1 MIGNFV
7 IKEDTIMKKTIIA
20 IILIASSVQ
29 LMAREYP
36 DSVVEASQ
44 AQARINKGLSIEISG
59 GVGASSIDF
68 QHWGQKGNEAFQ
80 NNNLGHK
87 ISFPSGNAA
96 LGLTYYFIPSLGL
109 GTGLEF
115 TSYRSKTTFKS
126 PLQFEATDKYG
137 DDYIQ
142 TISTDAAERQD
153 LYMLEIPVGLHFRA
167 LGENKRVGLIGAVG
181 VKFGLPMKSTYQM
194 KDAYPIY
201 NNIYYP
207 IYDLA
212 IEQIPTVIEHG
223 TAQPYSG
230 SLGTLVS
237 GDKRYNMANFNYAG
251 YAQLGVLF
259 QLSQHI
265 DMSLSAFATYYIND
279 VLDNHGTEPISF
291 GEALPVGEY
300 PTRLSNDRTE
310 MGLVNS
316 NAVSSLHP
324 WNVGLK
330 VGFHFNTDKPDAK
343 KEFDKKEREERRAAR
358 LKEKELE
365 RQRVDSLQ
373 AIEDSLKTIEIKP
386 EPEPEQK
393 PEPEPEPVKECDCID
408 TIYIYV
414 HDTVYIH
421 DVVKEVISTPTVA
434 EQLSDI
440 MEKSIIWFAL
450 DSDVPIL
457 QPKDILINMAAI
469 LKAHPQ
475 QRVYVT
481 GHACKLGKPA
491 YNMDLAM
498 RRAKAVAKQLKA
510 LGVKDEQMI
519 IQTKG
524 ANVPFRFNGKH
535 TLEKDRR
542 VEIIPVEMADETDT
556 VVEETEATEVVEVA
570 KVAENNP
577 QEEVRVVLAAGDRL
591 AKLARKYYGN
601 TEDWIIIYNANK
613 DVITNPDVLPVGKT
627 IVIPQKR

>member
-36 DSVVEASQ
+36 DSVMEASQ
-44 AQARINKGLSIEISG
+44 AQARINKGLSIELSG
-59 GVGASSIDF
+59 GVGMSRIDF

-80 NNNLGHK
+80 NNNLGQK

-96 LGLTYYFIPSLGL
+96 LGLTYYFIPSFGI

-115 TSYRSKTTFKS
+115 TNYTSKTAFKS

-137 DDYIQ
+137 DNYIQ
-142 TISTDAAERQD
+142 TIRTDATEQQD

-167 LGENKRVGLIGAVG
+167 LGEGKKVGFIGALG

-194 KDAYPIY
+194 KDAYTIY

-230 SLGTLVS
+230 SFGTLVS
-237 GDKRYNMANFNYAG
+237 GDKRHNMAKFNYAG

-259 QLSQHI
+259 QLSQHV

-279 VLDNHGTEPISF
+279 VLDNHGYEPVSF
-291 GEALPVGEY
+291 GGALPEGEY
-300 PTRLSNDRTE
+300 PTRLSNNRTE
-310 MGLVNS
+310 MGFVNT

-330 VGFHFNTDKPDAK
+330 VGFHFNTDKTDAK
-343 KEFDKKEREERRAAR
+343 KEYDKQEREKERLARKSAREERLRN
-358 LKEKELE
+358 
-365 RQRVDSLQ
+365 DS
-373 AIEDSLKTIEIKP
+373 IVTDSLKPDPNYPDTLSYFEDKLTEDTISEQP
-386 EPEPEQK
+386 ER
-393 PEPEPEPVKECDCID
+393 ECECID

-414 HDTVYIH
+414 HDTIYVH
-421 DVVKEVISTPTVA
+421 DSVITTIENPA
-434 EQLSDI
+434 EQISDI
-440 MEKSIIWFAL
+440 MAKSIIWFAL

-457 QPKDILINMAAI
+457 QPEDILINMAAI

-481 GHACKLGKPA
+481 GHACKLGKPD

-498 RRAKAVAKQLKA
+498 RRAKAVAKQMKA

-519 IQTKG
+519 IQTRG
-524 ANVPFRFNGKH
+524 ANVPYRFNGKH

-542 VEIIPVEMADETDT
+542 VEIIPVEMVD
-556 VVEETEATEVVEVA
+556 EVA
-570 KVAENNP
+570 ESVQQQGE
-577 QEEVRVVLAAGDRL
+577 QVVLKAGDRL

-601 TEDWIIIYNANK
+601 TEDWILIYNANK

-627 IVIPQKR
+627 IIIPTK

>member
-36 DSVVEASQ
+36 DSVMEASQ
-44 AQARINKGLSIEISG
+44 AQARINKGLSIELSG
-59 GVGASSIDF
+59 GVGMSRIDF

-80 NNNLGHK
+80 NNNLGQK

-96 LGLTYYFIPSLGL
+96 LGLTYYFIPSFGI

-115 TSYRSKTTFKS
+115 TNYTSKTAFKS

-137 DDYIQ
+137 DNYIQ
-142 TISTDAAERQD
+142 TIRTDATERQD

-167 LGENKRVGLIGAVG
+167 LGEGKKVGFIGALG

-194 KDAYPIY
+194 KDAYTIY

-230 SLGTLVS
+230 SFGTLVS
-237 GDKRYNMANFNYAG
+237 GDKRYNMAKFNYAG

-259 QLSQHI
+259 QLSQHV

-279 VLDNHGTEPISF
+279 VLDNHGYEPVSF
-291 GEALPVGEY
+291 GGALPEGEY
-300 PTRLSNDRTE
+300 PTRLSNNRTE
-310 MGLVNS
+310 MGFVNT

-330 VGFHFNTDKPDAK
+330 VGFHFNTDKTDAK
-343 KEFDKKEREERRAAR
+343 KEYDKQEREKERLARKSAREERLRN
-358 LKEKELE
+358 
-365 RQRVDSLQ
+365 DS
-373 AIEDSLKTIEIKP
+373 IVTDSLKPDPNYPDTLSYFEDKLTEDTISEQP
-386 EPEPEQK
+386 ER
-393 PEPEPEPVKECDCID
+393 ECECID

-414 HDTVYIH
+414 HDTIYVH
-421 DVVKEVISTPTVA
+421 DSVITTIENPA
-434 EQLSDI
+434 EQISDI
-440 MEKSIIWFAL
+440 MAKSIIWFAL

-457 QPKDILINMAAI
+457 QPEDILINMAAI

-481 GHACKLGKPA
+481 GHACKLGKPD

-519 IQTKG
+519 IQTRG
-524 ANVPFRFNGKH
+524 ANVPYRFNGKH

-542 VEIIPVEMADETDT
+542 VEIIPVEMVDE
-556 VVEETEATEVVEVA
+556 VAESVQPQGKEVVL
-570 KVAENNP
+570 K
-577 QEEVRVVLAAGDRL
+577 AGDRL

-627 IVIPQKR
+627 IIIPTK

>member
-36 DSVVEASQ
+36 DSVMEASQ
-44 AQARINKGLSIEISG
+44 AQARIKKGLSIELSG
-59 GVGASSIDF
+59 GVGMSRIDF
-68 QHWGQKGNEAFQ
+68 QHWGQKGNNTFQ
-80 NNNLGHK
+80 GNNLGQS

-96 LGLTYYFIPSLGL
+96 FGLTYYFVPSFGL

-115 TSYRSKTTFKS
+115 TTYSSKTAFKS

-142 TISTDAAERQD
+142 TIRTDAAERQD
-153 LYMLEIPVGLHFRA
+153 LYMLEIPVGFHFRA
-167 LGENKRVGLIGAVG
+167 MGEGKRVGFIGALG

-194 KDAYPIY
+194 NDAYTIY

-207 IYDLA
+207 IYDLN

-223 TAQPYSG
+223 TLQPYSG
-230 SLGTLVS
+230 SFGTLVS
-237 GDKRYNMANFNYAG
+237 PDKRYNMSSFNYAG

-259 QLSQHI
+259 QLSQRV
-265 DMSLSAFATYYIND
+265 DMSLTAFATYYIND
-279 VLDNHGTEPISF
+279 VLSNHGYEPVCF
-291 GEALPVGEY
+291 GDALPVGEY
-300 PTRLSNDRTE
+300 PTRLSDSRSE

-324 WNVGLK
+324 WNAGLK
-330 VGFHFNTDKPDAK
+330 IGFHFNTDKTDAQKEYDKQEREK
-343 KEFDKKEREERRAAR
+343 KREERRKAREAR
-358 LKEKELE
+358 L
-365 RQRVDSLQ
+365 
-373 AIEDSLKTIEIKP
+373 AEDLGTVPPTIESDTTDQDDSTIIEQP
-386 EPEPEQK
+386 EEDEVVT
-393 PEPEPEPVKECDCID
+393 EPVRNCDCID

-421 DVVKEVISTPTVA
+421 DNVVTTIVNAA
-434 EQLSDI
+434 EQISDM

-457 QPKDILINMAAI
+457 EPEDILINMAAI

-498 RRAKAVAKQLKA
+498 RRAKAVAKQMKA

-524 ANVPFRFNGKH
+524 ANVPYRFNGKH

-542 VEIIPVEMADETDT
+542 VEIIPVEMVD
-556 VVEETEATEVVEVA
+556 EVA
-570 KVAENNP
+570 ESVQQQGE
-577 QEEVRVVLAAGDRL
+577 QVVLKAGDRL

-601 TEDWIIIYNANK
+601 TEDWILIYNANK

-627 IVIPQKR
+627 IIIPAK

>member
-36 DSVVEASQ
+36 DSVMEASQ
-44 AQARINKGLSIEISG
+44 AQARINKGLSIELSG
-59 GVGASSIDF
+59 GVGMSRIDF

-80 NNNLGHK
+80 NNNLGQK

-96 LGLTYYFIPSLGL
+96 LGLTYYFIPSFGI

-115 TSYRSKTTFKS
+115 TNYTSKTAFKS

-137 DDYIQ
+137 DNYIQ
-142 TISTDAAERQD
+142 TIRTDATERQD

-167 LGENKRVGLIGAVG
+167 LGEGKKVGFIGALG

-194 KDAYPIY
+194 KDAYTIY

-230 SLGTLVS
+230 SFGTLVS
-237 GDKRYNMANFNYAG
+237 GDKRYNMAKFNYAG

-259 QLSQHI
+259 QLSQHV

-279 VLDNHGTEPISF
+279 VLDNHGYEPVSF
-291 GEALPVGEY
+291 GGALPEGEY
-300 PTRLSNDRTE
+300 PTRLSNNRTE
-310 MGLVNS
+310 MGFVNT

-330 VGFHFNTDKPDAK
+330 VGFHFNTDKTDAK
-343 KEFDKKEREERRAAR
+343 KEYDKQEREKERLARKSAREERLRN
-358 LKEKELE
+358 
-365 RQRVDSLQ
+365 DS
-373 AIEDSLKTIEIKP
+373 IVTDSLKPDPNYPDTLSYFEDKLTEDTISEQP
-386 EPEPEQK
+386 ER
-393 PEPEPEPVKECDCID
+393 ECECID

-414 HDTVYIH
+414 HDTIYVH
-421 DVVKEVISTPTVA
+421 DSVITTIENPA
-434 EQLSDI
+434 EQISDI
-440 MEKSIIWFAL
+440 MAKSIIWFAL

-457 QPKDILINMAAI
+457 QPEDILINMAAI

-481 GHACKLGKPA
+481 GHACKLGKPD

-510 LGVKDEQMI
+510 LGVKEEQMI
-519 IQTKG
+519 IQTRG
-524 ANVPFRFNGKH
+524 ANVPYRFNGKH

-542 VEIIPVEMADETDT
+542 VEIIPVEMVDE
-556 VVEETEATEVVEVA
+556 VAESVQPQGKEVVL
-570 KVAENNP
+570 K
-577 QEEVRVVLAAGDRL
+577 AGDRL

-627 IVIPQKR
+627 IIIPTK

>member
-36 DSVVEASQ
+36 DSVLEASQ
-44 AQARINKGLSIEISG
+44 AQARINKGLSIELSG
-59 GVGASSIDF
+59 GVGMSRIDF

-80 NNNLGHK
+80 NNNLGQK

-96 LGLTYYFIPSLGL
+96 LGLTYYFIPSFGI

-115 TSYRSKTTFKS
+115 TNYTSKTAFKS

-137 DDYIQ
+137 DNYIQ
-142 TISTDAAERQD
+142 TIRTDATERQD

-167 LGENKRVGLIGAVG
+167 LGEGKKVGFIGALG

-194 KDAYPIY
+194 KDAYTIY

-230 SLGTLVS
+230 SFGTLVS
-237 GDKRYNMANFNYAG
+237 GDKRYNMAKFNYAG

-259 QLSQHI
+259 QLSQHV

-279 VLDNHGTEPISF
+279 VLDNHGYEPVSF
-291 GEALPVGEY
+291 GGALPEGEY
-300 PTRLSNDRTE
+300 PTRLSNNRTE
-310 MGLVNS
+310 MGFVNT

-330 VGFHFNTDKPDAK
+330 VGFHFNTDKTDAK
-343 KEFDKKEREERRAAR
+343 KEYDKQEREKERLARKSAREERLRN
-358 LKEKELE
+358 
-365 RQRVDSLQ
+365 DS
-373 AIEDSLKTIEIKP
+373 IVTDSLKPDPNYPDTLSYFEDKLTEDTISEQP
-386 EPEPEQK
+386 ER
-393 PEPEPEPVKECDCID
+393 ECECID

-414 HDTVYIH
+414 HDTIYVH
-421 DVVKEVISTPTVA
+421 DSVITTIENPA
-434 EQLSDI
+434 EQISDI
-440 MEKSIIWFAL
+440 MAKSIIWFAL

-457 QPKDILINMAAI
+457 QPEDILINMAAI

-481 GHACKLGKPA
+481 GHACKLGKPD

-519 IQTKG
+519 IQTRG
-524 ANVPFRFNGKH
+524 ANVPYRFNGKH

-542 VEIIPVEMADETDT
+542 VEIIPVEMVD
-556 VVEETEATEVVEVA
+556 EVA
-570 KVAENNP
+570 ESVQQQGE
-577 QEEVRVVLAAGDRL
+577 QVVLKAGDRL

-601 TEDWIIIYNANK
+601 TEDWILIYNANK

-627 IVIPQKR
+627 IIIPTK

>member
-36 DSVVEASQ
+36 DSVLEASQ
-44 AQARINKGLSIEISG
+44 AQARIKKGLSIELSG
-59 GVGASSIDF
+59 GVGASRIDF
-68 QHWGQKGNEAFQ
+68 QHWGQKGNDAFQ
-80 NNNLGHK
+80 SNNLGHK

-96 LGLTYYFIPSLGL
+96 FGLTYYFVPSFGL
-109 GTGLEF
+109 GTGVEF
-115 TSYRSKTTFKS
+115 TSYTSKTTFKS

-142 TISTDAAERQD
+142 TIRTDAAERQD

-167 LGENKRVGLIGAVG
+167 MGDGKKVGFIGALG

-194 KDAYPIY
+194 NDAYPIY

-212 IEQIPTVIEHG
+212 IEKIPTVIEDG
-223 TAQPYSG
+223 TALPYSG
-230 SLGTLVS
+230 SFGTLVS
-237 GDKRYNMANFNYAG
+237 GDKRYNMAKFNYAG

-259 QLSQHI
+259 QLSQHV

-279 VLDNHGTEPISF
+279 MLDNHGYDPVSF
-291 GEALPVGEY
+291 GGALPEGEY

-310 MGLVNS
+310 MGLANS

-343 KEFDKKEREERRAAR
+343 KEFDKQQREERRAAR
-358 LKEKELE
+358 QAAREARLAEEMAAEELA
-365 RQRVDSLQ
+365 RLRADSLQ
-373 AIEDSLKTIEIKP
+373 AIQDSLQAIQDSLNAIEP
-386 EPEPEQK
+386 VEEEV
-393 PEPEPEPVKECDCID
+393 EPEPVRECDCID

-421 DVVKEVISTPTVA
+421 DVVKEVLPAPTVA
-434 EQLSDI
+434 EQLSDL

-457 QPKDILINMAAI
+457 EPKDILINMATL
-469 LKAHPQ
+469 LKTHPQ

-481 GHACKLGKPA
+481 GHACRLGSYA

-524 ANVPFRFNGKH
+524 ENVPYRFNGKH

-542 VEIIPVEMADETDT
+542 VEIIPVEM
-556 VVEETEATEVVEVA
+556 VEEEEVVENA
-570 KVAENNP
+570 QTQGEK
-577 QEEVRVVLAAGDRL
+577 VVLKAGDRL

-601 TEDWIIIYNANK
+601 TEDWVIIYNANK
-613 DVITNPDVLPVGKT
+613 DVITNPDVLPVGKE

>member
-1 MIGNFV
+1 
-7 IKEDTIMKKTIIA
+7 MKKTIIA

-36 DSVVEASQ
+36 DSVLEASQ
-44 AQARINKGLSIEISG
+44 AQARINKGLSIELSG
-59 GVGASSIDF
+59 GVGMSRIDF

-80 NNNLGHK
+80 NNNLGQK

-96 LGLTYYFIPSLGL
+96 LGLTYYFIPSFGI

-115 TSYRSKTTFKS
+115 TNYTSKTAFKS

-137 DDYIQ
+137 DNYIQ
-142 TISTDAAERQD
+142 TIRTDATERQD

-167 LGENKRVGLIGAVG
+167 LGEGKKVGFIGALG

-194 KDAYPIY
+194 KDAYTIY

-230 SLGTLVS
+230 SFGTLVS
-237 GDKRYNMANFNYAG
+237 GDKRYNMAKFNYAG

-259 QLSQHI
+259 QLSQHV

-279 VLDNHGTEPISF
+279 VLDNHGYEPVSF
-291 GEALPVGEY
+291 GGALPEGEY
-300 PTRLSNDRTE
+300 PTRLSNNRTE
-310 MGLVNS
+310 MGFVNT

-330 VGFHFNTDKPDAK
+330 VGFHFNTDKTDAK
-343 KEFDKKEREERRAAR
+343 KEYDKQEREKERLARKSAREERLRN
-358 LKEKELE
+358 
-365 RQRVDSLQ
+365 DS
-373 AIEDSLKTIEIKP
+373 IVTDSLKPDPNYPDTLSYFEDKLTEDTISEQP
-386 EPEPEQK
+386 ER
-393 PEPEPEPVKECDCID
+393 ECECID

-414 HDTVYIH
+414 HDTIYVH
-421 DVVKEVISTPTVA
+421 DSVITTIENPA
-434 EQLSDI
+434 EQISDI
-440 MEKSIIWFAL
+440 MAKSIIWFAL

-457 QPKDILINMAAI
+457 QPEDILINMAAI

-481 GHACKLGKPA
+481 GHACKLGKPD

-519 IQTKG
+519 IQTRG
-524 ANVPFRFNGKH
+524 ANVPYRFNGKH

-542 VEIIPVEMADETDT
+542 VEIIPVEMVD
-556 VVEETEATEVVEVA
+556 EVA
-570 KVAENNP
+570 ESVQQQGE
-577 QEEVRVVLAAGDRL
+577 QVVLKAGDRL

-601 TEDWIIIYNANK
+601 TEDWILIYNANK

-627 IVIPQKR
+627 IIIPTK